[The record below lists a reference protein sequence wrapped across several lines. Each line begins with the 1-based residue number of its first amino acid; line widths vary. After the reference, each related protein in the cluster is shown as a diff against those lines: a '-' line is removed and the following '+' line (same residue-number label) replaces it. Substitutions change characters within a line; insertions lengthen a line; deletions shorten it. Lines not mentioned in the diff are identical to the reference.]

1 MAHDKDK
8 KNQVRKSYV
17 FDGLSLASC
26 AMLADVSYSTAQR
39 WKNVAKDNDDDW
51 DKLKAANT
59 LAGSDLEDIGR
70 QILTDFIVQFKSTM
84 DMIREDE
91 TLTASQRVELLTS
104 LSDSY
109 NKAIA
114 ANKKIM
120 PETNKLAVALQ
131 VVELLSKYIA
141 EHKPE
146 LLTAFME
153 VLEPFGEVLDKELK

>member
-1 MAHDKDK
+1 MAHDTDK
-8 KNQVRKSYV
+8 KTQVRKSYV

-39 WKNVAKDNDDDW
+39 WKNVAKDNGDDW

-70 QILTDFIVQFKSTM
+70 QILTDFIVQFKTTM
-84 DMIREDE
+84 NLIRESE
-91 TLTASQRVELLTS
+91 ELSPTQRVELLTS

-131 VVELLSKYIA
+131 VVELLSKYIG

-146 LLTAFME
+146 LLMPFME
-153 VLEPFGEVLDKELK
+153 VLEPFGEILDKELK

>member
-26 AMLADVSYSTAQR
+26 AMLADISYGTAQR
-39 WKNVAKDNDDDW
+39 WKNVAKDQGDDW
-51 DKLKAANT
+51 DKVRVAYT
-59 LAGSDLEDIGR
+59 MAGSDIEDLGR
-70 QILTDFIVQFKSTM
+70 QILTDFIVQFKTTM
-84 DMIREDE
+84 DKVREDE
-91 TLTASQRVELLTS
+91 GLSSTQRVELLTS

-109 NKAIA
+109 NKAIS

-131 VVELLSKYIA
+131 VVEMLSKYIA

-146 LLTAFME
+146 LLTVFME
-153 VLEPFGEVLDKELK
+153 VLEPFGVLLDKELK

>member
-1 MAHDKDK
+1 MAHDTDK
-8 KNQVRKSYV
+8 KSQVRKSYV

-39 WKNVAKDNDDDW
+39 WKNVAKDNGDDW

-70 QILTDFIVQFKSTM
+70 QILTDFIVQFKTTM
-84 DMIREDE
+84 DKIREDE
-91 TLTASQRVELLTS
+91 TLTSTARVELLTS
-104 LSDSY
+104 LADSY

-131 VVELLSKYIA
+131 VVEMLSKYIA

-146 LLTAFME
+146 LLMPFME
-153 VLEPFGEVLDKELK
+153 VLEPFGDLLDKELK

>member
-120 PETNKLAVALQ
+120 PETNKLAVSL
-131 VVELLSKYIA
+131 
-141 EHKPE
+141 
-146 LLTAFME
+146 
-153 VLEPFGEVLDKELK
+153 

>member
-8 KNQVRKSYV
+8 KSQVRKSYV

-39 WKNVAKDNDDDW
+39 WKNVARDAGDDW
-51 DKLKAANT
+51 DKIKSANT
-59 LAGSDLEDIGR
+59 LAGNDLEDIGR

-84 DMIREDE
+84 DMVREDE
-91 TLTASQRVELLTS
+91 TLTATARVELLTS

-114 ANKKIM
+114 ANKKIL
-120 PETNKLAVALQ
+120 PETSKLAVALQ
-131 VVELLSKYIA
+131 VVDMLAKYIGENKKELLV
-141 EHKPE
+141 P
-146 LLTAFME
+146 FME

>member
-1 MAHDKDK
+1 MAHDTDK
-8 KNQVRKSYV
+8 KSQVRKSYV

-39 WKNVAKDNDDDW
+39 WKNVAKDAGDDW
-51 DKLKAANT
+51 DKIKAANT
-59 LAGSDLEDIGR
+59 LAGSELEDIGR
-70 QILTDFIVQFKSTM
+70 QILTDFIVQFKTTM
-84 DMIREDE
+84 DKIREDE
-91 TLTASQRVELLTS
+91 TLTSTARVELLTS
-104 LSDSY
+104 LADSY

-131 VVELLSKYIA
+131 VVEMLSKYIG

-146 LLTAFME
+146 LLMSFME
-153 VLEPFGEVLDKELK
+153 VLEPFGDLLDKELK